1 MESGITSSVIQ
12 FIHPEVEEKI
22 LKKYGKK
29 INPERADNLAKKGKF
44 LGKKKESA
52 VTKEAV
58 LKEQHRSEVP
68 KKEEYEEEISKA
80 VKKEMDIWLL

>member
-22 LKKYGKK
+22 LKKYSKK
-29 INPERADNLAKKGKF
+29 INPERADNLAKKGKS
-44 LGKKKESA
+44 LGKKKES
-52 VTKEAV
+52 KDAV
-58 LKEQHRSEVP
+58 LKEQHLSEVT

-80 VKKEMDIWLL
+80 AKKEMDIWLL